1 VISDIVLVPL
11 CYQPYW
17 RALSVPTVLAG
28 AFLIGQTVDPIHLKA
43 RKSASATPVAVQ
55 VLVEPAASLFA
66 SALRE
71 KERGKSV
78 VLPGLGAGLA
88 GNFYGGPQA
97 WDLLRR
103 VEKSLLVVS
112 NLVRFL

>member
-1 VISDIVLVPL
+1 M
-11 CYQPYW
+11 
-17 RALSVPTVLAG
+17 
-28 AFLIGQTVDPIHLKA
+28 
-43 RKSASATPVAVQ
+43 PVAVQ

-78 VLPGLGAGLA
+78 VLLGLAAGLA
-88 GNFYGGPQA
+88 GNFCGGPQA
-97 WDLLRR
+97 WDLLRT